1 MSQESRRFP
10 RMQDV
15 VIPILREALPHAHV
29 TSWTPDID
37 YREFPIVNV
46 RRLGGYR
53 HRGYPSKMDLPVIE
67 ITVYHDQGLVEAE
80 DLYVEVLNA
89 LFDAQRTNKQVDAGR
104 LTHIRET
111 MGMTQFPAQA
121 MDTWR
126 VQGLILV
133 GVRAS

>member
-1 MSQESRRFP
+1 
-10 RMQDV
+10 
-15 VIPILREALPHAHV
+15 
-29 TSWTPDID
+29 
-37 YREFPIVNV
+37 
-46 RRLGGYR
+46 
-53 HRGYPSKMDLPVIE
+53 MDLPVVE
-67 ITVYHDQGLVEAE
+67 ITVYHDQGLVAAE